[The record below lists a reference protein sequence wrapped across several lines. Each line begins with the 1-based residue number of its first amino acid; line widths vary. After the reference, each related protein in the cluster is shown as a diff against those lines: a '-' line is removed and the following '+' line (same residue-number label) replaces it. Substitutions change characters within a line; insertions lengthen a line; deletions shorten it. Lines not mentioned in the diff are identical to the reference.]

1 MKWKIENLQS
11 EKSEK
16 QNYYKILTIFSE
28 EKEII

>member
-16 QNYYKILTIFSE
+16 KILQDTHNFQWK
-28 EKEII
+28 KEII